1 MSCIIV
7 PVMRIAIFELEH
19 WEREVFDELSGDHEV
34 RYEQRP
40 LSRQNVESFRDVEI
54 ASPFIYSDLSSPVL
68 EAMPELRMI
77 TTQRESG

>member
-1 MSCIIV
+1 M
-7 PVMRIAIFELEH
+7 
-19 WEREVFDELSGDHEV
+19 FDELSGDHEV